1 MSKENVLNNYLKP
14 SQHLIQDIAQIK
26 GDILILGAG
35 GKMGPAMAKLAKEAI
50 NESGVTKKVIAV
62 SRFSDESVLKDLNE
76 AGVET
81 IKADLL
87 NQADLNKIPN
97 VPNVIYL
104 AGQKFGTSGNESYTW
119 IMNTFLPGSIADKF
133 KESNI
138 VVFSS
143 GNIYPLSYVGKGGVT
158 EEVPTS
164 PIGEYAQTCLGRER
178 VFEHF
183 ANKNNTPIL
192 FFRLNYAND
201 VTYGI
206 LLEIAKSV
214 YESKEIDLTMGN
226 VNVIWQGDA
235 NEIAIRSLLHC
246 SVPSKILNVTGPETI
261 SVRWLAEEF
270 GKLFDIAPVFINSEK
285 SDALLSNAAECFK
298 LFGYPKVTLMQMTE
312 LIGTWLKEGGKT
324 IDKPTHFQ
332 EREGNF

>member
-1 MSKENVLNNYLKP
+1 
-14 SQHLIQDIAQIK
+14 
-26 GDILILGAG
+26 
-35 GKMGPAMAKLAKEAI
+35 MGPAMAKLVKEAI
-50 NESGVTKKVIAV
+50 NQSGVSKKVIAV
-62 SRFSDESVLKDLNE
+62 SRFSDEIVWRDLNE

-87 NQADLNKIPN
+87 NQADLDKIPN
-97 VPNVIYL
+97 VRNVIYL
-104 AGQKFGTSGNESYTW
+104 AGHKFGTSGNEPYTW

-143 GNIYPLSYVGKGGVT
+143 GNIYPLSFVGNGGAT
-158 EEVPTS
+158 ESVSPS
-164 PIGEYAQTCLGRER
+164 PIGEYAQSCLGRER

-183 ANKNNTPIL
+183 SKKNNTPML
-192 FFRLNYAND
+192 LFRLNYAND
-201 VTYGI
+201 VSYGI

-214 YESKEIDLTMGN
+214 YVGKEIDLRMGN

-246 SVPSKILNVTGPETI
+246 SVPSKLLNVTGPETI
-261 SVRWLAEEF
+261 SVKWLAEEF
-270 GKLFDIAPVFINSEK
+270 GKLFNITPVFKNSENP
-285 SDALLSNAAECFK
+285 DALLSNAAECFK
-298 LFGYPKVTLMQMTE
+298 LFGYPNISLMQMIE
-312 LIGTWLKEGGKT
+312 LIGKWVAEDGET

-332 EREGNF
+332 EREGKY